1 MKCVVKTIFS
11 AAAISV
17 AASSCQKQEFLLV
30 EPDAPAPSVTS
41 IVPDRQTLVY
51 GDSLI
56 CEITVSDVAAI
67 SHAEVRFTIDNAV
80 ISSSVHP
87 GHNATGLVFKDTVY
101 VPFSAMCMDTAGE
114 LEVSVMNKKMKTTSV
129 TREIQVARPDFG
141 SLWFI
146 PEGDSAGE
154 QPVELKKVSDGTGY
168 SYTAEGVGYGNGVTG
183 FISGTSGTGKE
194 FRWGFDGSLG
204 ICSLDSEEPVTL
216 YDSESTDMKVHDITF
231 DALSFEV
238 GPLKKERSVEGVGLL
253 PYKKTP
259 SDADYVSN
267 TFRSVTPIPLTQNQE
282 VALELIDTDEILFDP
297 DWFSLNDGKLVYT
310 GESGDVT
317 LYLNTLYNFVF
328 VEHESWP
335 FISDRPYPETLFVN
349 GWGIACPELWNYNPN
364 WDFSSALSMRRTGEN
379 TYRTTVTASV
389 DANFKLYT
397 GRDWGYEINPLEIT
411 YGPSTVLESREEDG
425 KPGNYNIYFKPGQEF
440 KSCVMTIDV
449 TIDSGGKASLDSEI
463 LRTSDKDK

>member
-1 MKCVVKTIFS
+1 MKCVAKMIFFAAVMS
-11 AAAISV
+11 AAV
-17 AASSCQKQEFLLV
+17 CSCQKQEFLLV
-30 EPDAPAPSVTS
+30 DPDAPAPSVTS
-41 IVPDRQTLVY
+41 VVLDRQTLVY

-56 CEITVSDVAAI
+56 CEITVSDASAI

-80 ISSSVHP
+80 HFSNVHP
-87 GHNATGLVFKDTVY
+87 GYNATELVFRDTVS
-101 VPFSAMCMDTAGE
+101 VPFAAMCKDVTGK
-114 LEVSVMNKKMKTTSV
+114 LEVTVMNKKMKTASMTKEV
-129 TREIQVARPDFG
+129 QVERPDFG

-146 PEGDSAGE
+146 PSGTSSGQ

-168 SYTAEGVGYGNGVTG
+168 AYVAEDVKYENGVTG
-183 FISGTSGTGKE
+183 FISSTSDASEG
-194 FRWGFDGSLG
+194 FRWGFDSSLG

-216 YDSESTDMKVHDITF
+216 YDSESTDMRVREITF

-238 GPLKKERSVEGVGLL
+238 GPLKKERSVEGVELL
-253 PYKKTP
+253 PYKKNP

-267 TFRSVTPIPLTQNQE
+267 TFRSVSAISLTQNQE
-282 VALELIDTDEILFDP
+282 VALELIDTEEILFDP

-335 FISDRPYPETLFVN
+335 FVSDKPYPETLLVN

-364 WDFSSALSMRRTGEN
+364 WNFPSALSMRRTGEN
-379 TYRTTVTASV
+379 TYRMTVTASV

-397 GRDWGYEINPLEIT
+397 GTDWGYEVNPQEIT
-411 YGPSTVLESREEDG
+411 YGSGVLESREEDG
-425 KPGNYNIYFKPGQEF
+425 KPGNYNIYFKSGQTF
-440 KSCVMTIDV
+440 KSCVMTITV
-449 TIDSGGKASLDSEI
+449 AMDSDGKATLDSEV